1 MGLPDRFM
9 PPFDRRGPPPPGF
22 MDPWGPP
29 PPHMRGPPPMGF
41 RRPPP
46 PMGM

>member
-1 MGLPDRFM
+1 MCPPDRFM

-29 PPHMRGPPPMGF
+29 PHMRGPPPMGF
-41 RRPPP
+41 RGPPP